1 MTGPSVRSIRTWWLV
16 HKWTSLVCTAFLLM
30 LCLTGLPLVFRDEI
44 DDAIYGTL
52 GGAIEPSNADAAGG
66 SASLDGIVAAA
77 RARHPGVYVRV
88 LSWEEGGRVVRL
100 SIVPTANASSA
111 LVHRLA
117 FDARTGELLGV
128 PEIRRG
134 VTSFLAGLHRDLLSG
149 LPGALVLGAMGLLF
163 LAALVS
169 GAVLY
174 APYMRRLAFG
184 TLRTR
189 SQRIRWLDHHNLFGI
204 VTLAWAIVVGLTG
217 ALNTISIP
225 LFAQW
230 RSDTL
235 ATLLSPYR
243 GKPPIERF
251 ASLDEAIAAA
261 RAALPGSAPESIVF
275 PNDRFGSP
283 RHYLIWMRG
292 ATALTAR
299 LFTPALID
307 AETGRL
313 TSAASLPWHLRVLQ
327 MSRPLHFGDYGGL
340 PLKIIWALL
349 DLATIGVLVSGLALW
364 LLRWRSPWD
373 DRVPD
378 RDKAANDPA

>member
-1 MTGPSVRSIRTWWLV
+1 
-16 HKWTSLVCTAFLLM
+16 M

-44 DDAIYGTL
+44 DDAIYGTI
-52 GGAIEPSNADAAGG
+52 GSSNDDVAGEP
-66 SASLDGIVAAA
+66 ASLDSIVAVA
-77 RARHPGVYVRV
+77 RVRHPGEYVRV
-88 LSWEEGGRVVRL
+88 LSWEEDGRIVRL

-128 PEIRRG
+128 PKIRRG
-134 VTSFLAGLHRDLLSG
+134 AMSFLAGLHRDLLSG

-163 LAALVS
+163 LAALGS

-189 SQRIRWLDHHNLFGI
+189 SRRIRWLDHHNLFGI

-217 ALNTISIP
+217 ALNTISLP

-251 ASLDEAIAAA
+251 ASLDEAIAVA
-261 RAALPGSAPESIVF
+261 RAALPGSAPESVVF

-292 ATALTAR
+292 ASALTAR
-299 LFTPALID
+299 LFTPVLID
-307 AETGRL
+307 AETGLL
-313 TSAASLPWHLRVLQ
+313 TTAAPLPWHLRVLQ

-340 PLKIIWALL
+340 PLKIIWALF
-349 DLATIGVLVSGLALW
+349 DVATIVVLVGGLMLW
-364 LLRWRSPWD
+364 LLRRRSPWD
-373 DRVPD
+373 GRVAD
-378 RDKAANDPA
+378 IDKAANDQA